1 MKKLLSYLRPY
12 RASVAFALVLVF
24 VQSISELLLPALMAE
39 IVDRGVVRGDTGL
52 ILRSGVLML
61 FVALAGAAC
70 NILSAF
76 YSSKV
81 SMAFGRDL
89 RLELFSRVESFSA
102 REFDAIGVSTLI
114 TRTTNDVSQIQN
126 FLIMA
131 LRLLARAP
139 LMAIGGLIMALY
151 TDARLSLVLVVAL
164 PLLAAS
170 VALVSAKGMPLFRR
184 MQDRIDALNLVLR
197 EGLTG
202 IRVVRAFNRLETE
215 RVRFRAANEELR
227 RTSLSA
233 QRIMTVLMPVMM
245 ILMNLT
251 TVAVVWFGGLR
262 VDAGAIQVGDLMAF
276 VQYAM
281 QILFSMMMLSAM
293 FAMYPRAS
301 ISADRVAEVLETS
314 SSIRDPERAP
324 ASAEPLPERSG
335 RIEFRNVS
343 FRYPGAEEYAL
354 RDVSFSVAAGETT
367 AIIGGT
373 GSGKTTL
380 VSLLLRFYDAESGSV
395 QVDGR
400 DVREFRQEELR
411 ARMGYAP
418 QKAHLFSGTVADNI
432 RFGAPDAG
440 MDEVRSAAE
449 AAQARDFISEL
460 PLGYE
465 TAVAQG
471 GTNFSGGQ
479 RQRISIARV
488 LARRPEICVFDDS
501 FSALDFTTDAR
512 LRAALAERPADAAV
526 LIVAQRIATIRNADR
541 IVVLDEGKVAGIG
554 THGSLLADCPV
565 YREIAS
571 SQLST
576 EESA

>member
-102 REFDAIGVSTLI
+102 CEFDAIGVSTLI

-215 RVRFRAANEELR
+215 RVRFRAANEDLR

-324 ASAEPLPERSG
+324 AADPLPERSG

-354 RDVSFSVAAGETT
+354 REVSFSVAAGETT

-395 QVDGR
+395 LVDGR
-400 DVREFRQEELR
+400 DVREFRQEELCAHGLRPAEGPPFQRDGSRQHPFRRPGCGHGRSALGRGGSPGARFHFGTAARLRDRRGPGRNEFFRGPEATAVDR
-411 ARMGYAP
+411 AGAGASPGDLRLRRQLFGARLHDGRAP
-418 QKAHLFSGTVADNI
+418 QGRPRGKDRRCRRADRSPTHRHHQERRPHRRAGRGEGRRHRHP
-432 RFGAPDAG
+432 RFP
-440 MDEVRSAAE
+440 
-449 AAQARDFISEL
+449 
-460 PLGYE
+460 
-465 TAVAQG
+465 
-471 GTNFSGGQ
+471 
-479 RQRISIARV
+479 ARV
-488 LARRPEICVFDDS
+488 LPG
-501 FSALDFTTDAR
+501 L
-512 LRAALAERPADAAV
+512 P
-526 LIVAQRIATIRNADR
+526 
-541 IVVLDEGKVAGIG
+541 
-554 THGSLLADCPV
+554 
-565 YREIAS
+565 
-571 SQLST
+571 
-576 EESA
+576 